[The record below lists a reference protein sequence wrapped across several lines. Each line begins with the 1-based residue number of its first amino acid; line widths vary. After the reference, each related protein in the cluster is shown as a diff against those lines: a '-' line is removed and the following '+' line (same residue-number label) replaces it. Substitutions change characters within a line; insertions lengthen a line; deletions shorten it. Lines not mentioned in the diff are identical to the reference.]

1 MRRERGRALSHFT
14 TGQSCYCLSALL
26 KTLSGADVNLAA
38 RLEAAECSSVV
49 RIAEASLESI
59 AGLAVAPFAGG
70 TAVFAG
76 IGSPMTHAI
85 GIGLQGDVPM
95 EELQRMERFFRDRGS
110 ACVVDLCP
118 LAHPSVLIYF
128 QTRPYRLAECNNVM
142 VRPIASDESFDAH
155 PALRRVPEAD
165 YDEWSSVVCRAFSE
179 QMPVTNDGIAMMSA
193 TCKASQCWIAVSHG
207 AVAAAAM
214 SVNSGVAHLYGDA
227 TLPSARRAGW
237 HSALIRARLSAAQ
250 RQGCQFAM
258 GCVLPGSQSHRNYE
272 RAGFQLLYMRVNL
285 IRDFDTT
292 NSTSEETRDGG
303 TFHP

>member
-1 MRRERGRALSHFT
+1 
-14 TGQSCYCLSALL
+14 
-26 KTLSGADVNLAA
+26 VNLAA
-38 RLEAAECSSVV
+38 RLEAAECSSII
-49 RIAEASLESI
+49 RIAEASLDSI
-59 AGLAVAPFAGG
+59 AALAVAPFAGG

-76 IGSPMTHAI
+76 IGSPMTHAV
-85 GIGLQGDVPM
+85 GIGLQGDVPI

-118 LAHPSVLIYF
+118 LAHPTVLIYF

-142 VRPIASDESFDAH
+142 VRPVGPDESFDVH
-155 PALRRVPEAD
+155 PALRRVPETD
-165 YDEWSSVVCRAFSE
+165 YREWSSVVCSAFSE

-193 TCKASQCWIAVSHG
+193 TCKASQCWIAASHG

-214 SVNSGVAHLYGDA
+214 SVNNGVAHFYGDA

-237 HSALIRARLSAAQ
+237 HAALIRARLSAARQ
-250 RQGCQFAM
+250 QGCHFAM
-258 GCVLPGSQSHRNYE
+258 ASVLPGSQSHRNYE

-292 NSTSEETRDGG
+292 DSTASGAGLQPGLGISAGR
-303 TFHP
+303 PPL